1 MGELRVIGGRWKKRR
16 LISPPAGKLK
26 PTTDRV
32 RAAFFNIVQWQIEG
46 ADFLDVFAGTG
57 VVGIEALSRAARA
70 VTFVEAH
77 PLNVKLIERNL
88 ERIGSP
94 AVRVLGWKA
103 RMALEMLEAR
113 GETFTVV
120 FLDPPYDEEYLL
132 EEALGI
138 LGRGALLG
146 GRAIV
151 VAETR
156 RGLKMLDAYGVLALR
171 KIHPYGSTR
180 LWVYERE
187 AAP

>member
-32 RAAFFNIVQWQIEG
+32 RTAFFNIVQWEIEG

-57 VVGIEALSRAARA
+57 IVGIEALSRGARS
-70 VTFVEAH
+70 VTFIEAN

-88 ERIGSP
+88 GRIGSP
-94 AVRVLGWKA
+94 DVRMISRKA
-103 RMALEMLEAR
+103 RVALEFLEAR
-113 GETFTVV
+113 GEAFSVV
-120 FLDPPYDEEYLL
+120 FLDPPYDEEFLL
-132 EEALGI
+132 EEALGL
-138 LGRGALLG
+138 LGQGALLRL
-146 GRAIV
+146 RATV

-171 KIHPYGSTR
+171 KIHTHGSTR

-187 AAP
+187 APA